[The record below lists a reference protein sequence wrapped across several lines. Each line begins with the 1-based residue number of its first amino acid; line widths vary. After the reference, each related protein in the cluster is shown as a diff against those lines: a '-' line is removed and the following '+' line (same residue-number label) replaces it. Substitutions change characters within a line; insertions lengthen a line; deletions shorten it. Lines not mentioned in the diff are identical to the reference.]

1 LIVGGQSPPAFRRAV
16 RRANGW
22 YGFAMPPEAVAKCI
36 DGLERAAADTDRAP
50 SLGELEITVTPP
62 PGPVDADT
70 VDQYRQL
77 GVARLV
83 MLPRA
88 RDVEG
93 IIQLVTNTAE
103 AHHG

>member
-1 LIVGGQSPPAFRRAV
+1 MH
-16 RRANGW
+16 RANGW
-22 YGFAMPPEAVAKCI
+22 YGFAMPPEAVARCI
-36 DGLERAAADTDRAP
+36 VGLERAAAESDRAA

-62 PGPVDADT
+62 PGTVDADT

-83 MLPRA
+83 MLPRS

-93 IIQLVTNTAE
+93 IIQLVTDTAE
-103 AHHG
+103 FG

>member
-1 LIVGGQSPPAFRRAV
+1 
-16 RRANGW
+16 
-22 YGFAMPPEAVAKCI
+22 MPPDTVARCI
-36 DGLERAAADTDRAP
+36 VGLERAAAETDRAP
-50 SLGELEITVTPP
+50 ELGELELTVTPP

-70 VDQYRQL
+70 VDKYRQL

-93 IIQLVTNTAE
+93 IIQFVTDTAE
-103 AHHG
+103 AHRR